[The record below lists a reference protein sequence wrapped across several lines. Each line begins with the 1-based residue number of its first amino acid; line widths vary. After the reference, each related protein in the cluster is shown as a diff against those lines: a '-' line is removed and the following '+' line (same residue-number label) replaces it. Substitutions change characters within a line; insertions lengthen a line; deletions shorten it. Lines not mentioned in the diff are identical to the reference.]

1 MGVSEPRVVIFTC
14 NWNAHQSLMEAGKQH
29 LSLPSGIRPLK
40 VDCLGQVGSSVIL
53 KAFEKGADGVMLV
66 GCSPEECHY
75 EFGSRHA
82 AELFEE
88 VLKLAGLLGFREERL
103 QFHQVHVGEGAALID
118 QVRAFVTQL
127 ASISQQP
134 RLEQTSVAEGIRY
147 TELEG
152 FTDPDAGVGSKPTV
166 KGTQ

>member
-1 MGVSEPRVVIFTC
+1 MGASKPRIVIFTC
-14 NWNAHQSLMEAGKQH
+14 NWNAHESLMEAGRQH
-29 LSLPSGIRPLK
+29 LSLPSGARPLK

-75 EFGSRHA
+75 EFGSRRA

-103 QFHQVHVGEGAALID
+103 QFHQVHVGEGVALIER
-118 QVRAFVTQL
+118 VRAFVTQV
-127 ASISQQP
+127 ASIQDP
-134 RLEQTSVAEGIRY
+134 PAAARRDVATAQSE
-147 TELEG
+147 
-152 FTDPDAGVGSKPTV
+152 P
-166 KGTQ
+166 